1 MSRKS
6 RLLGGDLPPPPP
18 VLTRL
23 VRNRAKLHGIFKQ
36 AQRWSKGGRC
46 FLLLGR
52 FDQLAGSQIARQ
64 SSLRIVI
71 LSEVLSPGF
80 DLNSSFVRK
89 VLRGWIAH
97 GDIAAVWVT
106 QPLTSS
112 TAAFLLFACHQA
124 NVVGFYAELSSVT
137 HRQSL
142 VHWATNNF
150 VFQQVPV
157 DLCAF
162 GLPFKKRFTLF
173 SVKKMFLCTC
183 SWPDTV
189 TTLVTSAPFLAQRID
204 SWDPVLK
211 IDFFT
216 DRTEFDMLFLWLVH
230 WFTHSLYE
238 QAAVVRLNHG
248 QGHRWS
254 GRGMQ
259 CAVIRAESR

>member
-52 FDQLAGSQIARQ
+52 FDQLAGSQIARL

-80 DLNSSFVRK
+80 DLDSSFVRK

-112 TAAFLLFACHQA
+112 TAACLLNACHQA

-142 VHWATNNF
+142 VHWTSNNF
-150 VFQQVPV
+150 VFQQGTSGFVRFWLTVQETFYAVLCQKNVPV
-157 DLCAF
+157 HLQLARHCDDSGHVSSFSGTAHRQLGSCSQN
-162 GLPFKKRFTLF
+162 RFL
-173 SVKKMFLCTC
+173 
-183 SWPDTV
+183 
-189 TTLVTSAPFLAQRID
+189 
-204 SWDPVLK
+204 
-211 IDFFT
+211 
-216 DRTEFDMLFLWLVH
+216 H
-230 WFTHSLYE
+230 
-238 QAAVVRLNHG
+238 
-248 QGHRWS
+248 
-254 GRGMQ
+254 
-259 CAVIRAESR
+259 